1 MGGVILGDDEATARL
16 FVETMNDA
24 GTLFPADSR
33 QRRTVVEERVDQS
46 VFAMTSTRMNDKP
59 RRFIDDDEIVVF
71 EEYLKRDRLWQRL
84 DLFQRRLGELNL
96 IATSN
101 NLAWPAGRVVESN
114 KPIADQLLE
123 S

>member
-1 MGGVILGDDEATARL
+1 MGGIILGDDEATARL

-84 DLFQRRLGELNL
+84 DLFQRRLGELNF

-101 NLAWPAGRVVESN
+101 NLARPAGRVVESN
-114 KPIADQLLE
+114 KPVADQLLK

>member
-1 MGGVILGDDEATARL
+1 MGGIILGDDEATARL

-71 EEYLKRDRLWQRL
+71 EEYLKRDHLWQRL
-84 DLFQRRLGELNL
+84 DLFQRRLAELNL

-114 KPIADQLLE
+114 KPVADQLLK

>member
-1 MGGVILGDDEATARL
+1 MGGIILGDDEATARL

-84 DLFQRRLGELNL
+84 DLFQRRLSELNL

-114 KPIADQLLE
+114 KPVANQLLK

>member
-24 GTLFPADSR
+24 GTLFPTNSR

-59 RRFIDDDEIVVF
+59 RRLIDDDEVVVF

-84 DLFQRRLGELNL
+84 DLFQGRLGELNL
-96 IATSN
+96 ITASN
-101 NLAWPAGRVVESN
+101 NLAWPAGFVIESN
-114 KPIADQLLE
+114 EPVADQLLK

>member
-1 MGGVILGDDEATARL
+1 MGGVILGDDETTTRL

-33 QRRTVVEERVDQS
+33 QRRTVVEERIDQS

-59 RRFIDDDEIVVF
+59 RRLVDDDEVVVF

-84 DLFQRRLGELNL
+84 DLFQWRLGELNL
-96 IATSN
+96 IAISN
-101 NLAWPAGRVVESN
+101 DLAWPAG
-114 KPIADQLLE
+114 
-123 S
+123 

>member
-1 MGGVILGDDEATARL
+1 MGGIILGDDEATARL

-33 QRRTVVEERVDQS
+33 QRHTVVEERVDQS

-84 DLFQRRLGELNL
+84 DLFQRRLGELNF

-114 KPIADQLLE
+114 KPVADQLLK